1 MTKYDFD
8 KVVNRDNTNSTKW
21 NFRKELFGV
30 EDVLPMWV
38 ADMDFTVP
46 PAIVEAIKKR
56 ADHGIFGYSQPDDRY
71 YQATINWMKKRHN
84 WDIKKEWFVITPGV
98 VPAISM
104 LVRTFTHPGDK
115 VILQS
120 PVYYPFYSAIT
131 LNGCQVVL
139 NPLKF
144 EDGHYTMDFNDLE
157 TKFDSR
163 VKLLILCSP
172 HNPVGRV
179 WSKEELTKL
188 GEICLKHNVIII
200 SDEIH
205 EDLVYKEYT
214 HIPFASLSEEFAMH
228 SITCTAPSKTFNL
241 AGLQTSN
248 IIIPNPK
255 LRNDFQN
262 MLESNAITSPNIF
275 GIVALQTAYE
285 EGEEWLDQLLD
296 YLHENLNFLI
306 EYIEK
311 NMPQIK
317 VIKPEG
323 TYLVWLD
330 FRSLGMDA
338 LSLKNFLLEKA
349 KVAFDDGYIFG
360 PGGEGFERINIACP
374 RSLLKEGLDR
384 IARAVNSL

>member
-1 MTKYDFD
+1 
-8 KVVNRDNTNSTKW
+8 
-21 NFRKELFGV
+21 
-30 EDVLPMWV
+30 
-38 ADMDFTVP
+38 
-46 PAIVEAIKKR
+46 
-56 ADHGIFGYSQPDDRY
+56 
-71 YQATINWMKKRHN
+71 
-84 WDIKKEWFVITPGV
+84 
-98 VPAISM
+98 
-104 LVRTFTHPGDK
+104 
-115 VILQS
+115 
-120 PVYYPFYSAIT
+120 
-131 LNGCQVVL
+131 
-139 NPLKF
+139 
-144 EDGHYTMDFNDLE
+144 
-157 TKFDSR
+157 
-163 VKLLILCSP
+163 
-172 HNPVGRV
+172 
-179 WSKEELTKL
+179 
-188 GEICLKHNVIII
+188 LKHDVIII

-248 IIIPNPK
+248 IMIPNPK

-296 YLHENLNFLI
+296 YLHENLNFLM
-306 EYIEK
+306 EYVEK
-311 NMPQIK
+311 NMPRIK

-330 FRSLGMDA
+330 FRSLGMDP

-360 PGGEGFERINIACP
+360 PGGEDFERINIACP
-374 RSLLKEGLDR
+374 RSLLKKGLDR

>member
-1 MTKYDFD
+1 
-8 KVVNRDNTNSTKW
+8 
-21 NFRKELFGV
+21 
-30 EDVLPMWV
+30 
-38 ADMDFTVP
+38 
-46 PAIVEAIKKR
+46 
-56 ADHGIFGYSQPDDRY
+56 
-71 YQATINWMKKRHN
+71 
-84 WDIKKEWFVITPGV
+84 
-98 VPAISM
+98 M
-104 LVRTFTHPGDK
+104 LIRTFTHPGDK
-115 VILQS
+115 VILQT
-120 PVYYPFYSAIT
+120 PVYHPFYDAVR
-131 LNGCQVVL
+131 LNGCQVVA

-144 EDGHYTMDFNDLE
+144 ENGHYIMDFDDLE

-179 WSKEELTKL
+179 WTKEELTRL
-188 GEICLKHNVIII
+188 GEICLKHGVIVI

-205 EDLVYKEYT
+205 EDLVYKEYM
-214 HIPFASLSEEFAMH
+214 HIPFASISKEFAEH

-248 IIIPNPK
+248 ILIPNPK
-255 LRNDFQN
+255 LRTDFQN
-262 MLESNAITSPNIF
+262 TLESNAITSPNLF

-296 YLHENLNFLI
+296 YLHGNLDFLM
-306 EYIEK
+306 EYVEK
-311 NMPQIK
+311 NIPQIK

-330 FRSLGMDA
+330 FRPLGMDP
-338 LSLKNFLLEKA
+338 LSLENFLLEKA

-384 IARAVNSL
+384 VSKAINSR

>member
-8 KVVNRDNTNSTKW
+8 KVVNRSNTNSTKW
-21 NFRKELFGV
+21 NFVKELFGA

-38 ADMDFTVP
+38 ADMDFKVP
-46 PAIVEAIKKR
+46 PAIIEAIKKR
-56 ADHGIFGYSQPDDRY
+56 ADHGIFGYSGPDERY
-71 YQATINWMKKRHN
+71 FQATINWMKKRHN
-84 WDIKKEWFVITPGV
+84 WAIEKEWFVITPGV

-104 LVRTFTHPGDK
+104 LIRTFTHPGDK
-115 VILQS
+115 VILQT
-120 PVYYPFYSAIT
+120 PVYHPFYGAVR
-131 LNGCQVVL
+131 LNGCQVVA

-144 EDGHYTMDFNDLE
+144 ENGHYIMDFDDLE

-179 WSKEELTKL
+179 WTKEELTRL
-188 GEICLKHNVIII
+188 GEICLKHDVIVI

-214 HIPFASLSEEFAMH
+214 HIPFASISEEFAEH

-248 IIIPNPK
+248 ILIPNPK
-255 LRNDFQN
+255 LRTDFQN
-262 MLESNAITSPNIF
+262 MLESNAITSPNLF

-296 YLHENLNFLI
+296 YLHGNLDFLM
-306 EYIEK
+306 EYVEK
-311 NMPQIK
+311 NIPQIK

-330 FRSLGMDA
+330 FSALGMDP

-374 RSLLKEGLDR
+374 RSLLKAGLDR
-384 IARAVNSL
+384 VSRAVNGQ